1 MQDVVYRLMSRLCA
15 LVEHVP
21 VGTNLGL
28 VMVFWMLV
36 TGQLLATRGAVVPA
50 LSASGLAP
58 PAVRRAWASVGRGAW
73 STAELL
79 AAWEQQVVQEGVW
92 QPRRHAGY
100 QALAAD
106 ITGFWRPRLRHCP
119 TTHYRADAGKALPA
133 IPLGLIGRVGEAGG
147 QRLAVL
153 RGLVRADPTDPRPGT
168 QNRQV
173 LERAVALQAAD
184 DVLVVD
190 AGFGVRLVLA
200 VGATAWV
207 ARERKNFTAR
217 RATPPPYRGRGRP
230 PTRGALVRPLARQR
244 GGRPLAATPPDAS
257 VTWEEAGQ
265 VVRAEHW
272 QALVL
277 PDAPA
282 GQPPFDVWAIHDPC
296 YPQPWLLV
304 TPLPI
309 PARAVRDLY
318 RDRWP
323 VEQVPLAAK
332 QMLGAARQFVHAPE
346 TCQRWPEV
354 SLLAGTILSYVAAT
368 LPAVPTGFWDRC
380 PRATPG
386 RLRRRLTFCPF
397 PQAFPFPARLREK
410 RSVTAHLPKGFWGQR
425 RGRAEP
431 AAPTTPAISPTVAA

>member
-1 MQDVVYRLMSRLCA
+1 MQDVGYRLMSRLCA
-15 LVEHVP
+15 LVERVP

-28 VMVFWMLV
+28 VMVFWTLV

-58 PAVRRAWASVGRGAW
+58 QAVRRAWASLGHGAW
-73 STAELL
+73 STVELL
-79 AAWEQQVVQEGVW
+79 AAWQQQVQQDGVW

-133 IPLGLIGRVGEAGG
+133 IPLGLIGRVGEVGG

-153 RGLVRADPTDPRPGT
+153 QDVVRADPTDPRPST
-168 QNRQV
+168 PNRQV
-173 LERAVALQAAD
+173 LERAVGLQAAD
-184 DVLVVD
+184 DALVVD
-190 AGFGVRLVLA
+190 AGFGGRLVLA
-200 VGATAWV
+200 VGAPAWV
-207 ARERKNFTAR
+207 ARERKHCTAR
-217 RATPPPYRGRGRP
+217 RATLPPYAGHGRP
-230 PTRGALVRPLARQR
+230 PTRGTLVRPLARRHR
-244 GGRPLAATPPDAS
+244 GRLLAATPPDET

-265 VVRAEHW
+265 VVCAERW
-272 QALVL
+272 PTLVL

-282 GQPPFDVWAIHDPC
+282 DQPPFDVWAIHDPA

-304 TPLPI
+304 TPLPL

-346 TCQRWPEV
+346 TCQRLPEL
-354 SLLAGTILSYVAAT
+354 SLLAGTIVSYVAAT
-368 LPAVPTGFWDRC
+368 LPAVPTGFWDRR
-380 PRATPG
+380 PRPTPG
-386 RLRRRLTFCPF
+386 RLRRWLTGCPF
-397 PQAFPFPARLREK
+397 PQMFPFPARLREK
-410 RSVTAHLPKGFWGQR
+410 RSVTAHLPKGDWGQHR
-425 RGRAEP
+425 RRTRP
-431 AAPTTPAISPTVAA
+431 AGVAPPADGASAVA

>member
-1 MQDVVYRLMSRLCA
+1 MHEVVYRLMSRLCA

-21 VGTNLGL
+21 VGTNVGL
-28 VMVFWMLV
+28 VMVFWMLL
-36 TGQLLATRGAVVPA
+36 TGRLLATRGAVVPA

-58 PAVRRAWASVGRGAW
+58 SAVRRAWASLGHGAW
-73 STAELL
+73 TTAGLL
-79 AAWEQQVVQEGVW
+79 AAWEQQVVQDGVW

-119 TTHYRADAGKALPA
+119 TRHYRADAGKALPA
-133 IPLGLIGRVGEAGG
+133 IPLGVIGRVGEAGG

-153 RGLVRADPTDPRPGT
+153 QALVRADPTDPRPGT
-168 QNRQV
+168 HNRQV

-184 DVLVVD
+184 EALVVD
-190 AGFGVRLVLA
+190 AGFGVRQVLA

-217 RATPPPYRGRGRP
+217 RATPPPYAGRGRP
-230 PTRGALVRPLARQR
+230 PTRGALVRPLARER
-244 GGRPLAATPPDAS
+244 GGRRLAATPPDAS

-265 VVRAEHW
+265 RVRADCW
-272 QALVL
+272 QRLVL

-282 GQPPFDVWAIHDPC
+282 GQPPFDVWAIHDPA

-332 QMLGAARQFVHAPE
+332 QMLGAARQFVYAPA
-346 TCQRWPEV
+346 TCQRLPELT
-354 SLLAGTILSYVAAT
+354 LLAGTILSYVAAT
-368 LPAVPTGFWDRC
+368 LPAVPTGFWDRR
-380 PRATPG
+380 PRPTPG
-386 RLRRRLTFCPF
+386 RLRRWLTFCPF
-397 PQAFPFPARLREK
+397 PHAFPFPTRLREK

-425 RGRAEP
+425 GDRTPSATTAPPAEGAT
-431 AAPTTPAISPTVAA
+431 AAA

>member
-1 MQDVVYRLMSRLCA
+1 MHEIVYCLMRRLCA
-15 LVEHVP
+15 LVEPVP

-36 TGQLLATRGAVVPA
+36 TGQLLGTRGAVVPA
-50 LSASGLAP
+50 LSATGLAP
-58 PAVRRAWASVGRGAW
+58 PAVRRAWASLGHGAW
-73 STAELL
+73 TTADLV
-79 AAWEQQVVQEGVW
+79 AAWAQQVTQEGVW

-100 QALAAD
+100 QALAGD

-133 IPLGLIGRVGEAGG
+133 IPLGVIGRVGEAGG

-153 RGLVRADPTDPRPGT
+153 QDLVRADPTDPRPGT
-168 QNRQV
+168 HNRRV

-184 DVLVVD
+184 DALVVD

-217 RATPPPYRGRGRP
+217 RATPPPYAGHGRP
-230 PTRGALVRPLARQR
+230 PTRGALVRPLARRYR
-244 GGRPLAATPPDAS
+244 GRRLAATPPDVR

-265 VVRAEHW
+265 TVRAEGW

-282 GQPPFDVWAIHDPC
+282 DQPPFDVWAIHDPA

-346 TCQRWPEV
+346 TCQRWPEL

-368 LPAVPTGFWDRC
+368 LPAVPTGFWDRR
-380 PRATPG
+380 PRPTPG
-386 RLRRRLTFCPF
+386 RLRRWLTGWPF

-410 RSVTAHLPKGFWGQR
+410 RSVSAHLPKGNWGQHRR
-425 RGRAEP
+425 RGTP
-431 AAPTTPAISPTVAA
+431 APTAPPADSPSAVA

>member
-1 MQDVVYRLMSRLCA
+1 MHELVYRLMSRLCA
-15 LVEHVP
+15 LVEPVP

-28 VMVFWMLV
+28 VMVFWMLL
-36 TGQLLATRGAVVPA
+36 TGQLLGTRGAVVPA

-58 PAVRRAWASVGRGAW
+58 PAVRRAWASLGHGAW

-79 AAWEQQVVQEGVW
+79 AAWQQQVAREGVW

-100 QALAAD
+100 QALAGD
-106 ITGFWRPRLRHCP
+106 ITGFWRPRLRDCP

-133 IPLGLIGRVGEAGG
+133 IPLGVIGRVGEAGG

-153 RGLVRADPTDPRPGT
+153 QDLVRADPTDPRPGT
-168 QNRQV
+168 HNRRV

-184 DVLVVD
+184 DALVVD

-217 RATPPPYRGRGRP
+217 RATPPPYAGHGRP
-230 PTRGALVRPLARQR
+230 PTRGALVRPLARHYR
-244 GGRPLAATPPDAS
+244 GRRLAATPPDMT

-265 VVRAEHW
+265 IVRAEGW
-272 QALVL
+272 QALLL

-282 GQPPFDVWAIHDPC
+282 GQLPFDVWAIHDPA

-346 TCQRWPEV
+346 TCQRWPEL
-354 SLLAGTILSYVAAT
+354 SLLAGTIVSYVAAT
-368 LPAVPTGFWDRC
+368 LPALPTGFWDRR
-380 PRATPG
+380 PRPTPG
-386 RLRRRLTFCPF
+386 RLRRWLTCWPF

-410 RSVTAHLPKGFWGQR
+410 RSVSAHLPKGNWGQHRR
-425 RGRAEP
+425 RGTP
-431 AAPTTPAISPTVAA
+431 APTATPADSPSAVA

>member
-1 MQDVVYRLMSRLCA
+1 MYELGHRLMTRLCA
-15 LVEHVP
+15 LVEPVP

-36 TGQLLATRGAVVPA
+36 TGQLLGTRGAVVPA
-50 LSASGLAP
+50 LSATGLAP
-58 PAVRRAWASVGRGAW
+58 PAVRRAWASLGHGAW
-73 STAELL
+73 TTADLV
-79 AAWEQQVVQEGVW
+79 AAWAQQVTQEGVW

-100 QALAAD
+100 QALAGD
-106 ITGFWRPRLRHCP
+106 ITGFWRPRLRDCP

-133 IPLGLIGRVGEAGG
+133 IPLGVIGRVGEAGG

-153 RGLVRADPTDPRPGT
+153 QDLVRADPTDPRPGT
-168 QNRQV
+168 HNRRV

-184 DVLVVD
+184 DALVVD

-217 RATPPPYRGRGRP
+217 RATPPPYAGHGRP
-230 PTRGALVRPLARQR
+230 PTRGALVRPLARRYR
-244 GGRPLAATPPDAS
+244 GRRLAATPPDVR

-265 VVRAEHW
+265 TVRAEGW

-282 GQPPFDVWAIHDPC
+282 DQPPFDVWAIHDPA

-323 VEQVPLAAK
+323 GEQVPSAAN

-346 TCQRWPEV
+346 TCQRWPEL

-368 LPAVPTGFWDRC
+368 LPAVPTGFWDRR
-380 PRATPG
+380 PRPTPG
-386 RLRRRLTFCPF
+386 RLRRWLTGWPF

-410 RSVTAHLPKGFWGQR
+410 RSVSAHLPKGNWGQHRR
-425 RGRAEP
+425 RGTP
-431 AAPTTPAISPTVAA
+431 APTAPPADSPSAVA

>member
-1 MQDVVYRLMSRLCA
+1 MHEVVYRLMSRLCA
-15 LVEHVP
+15 LTESLP
-21 VGTNLGL
+21 VGTNLSL

-58 PAVRRAWASVGRGAW
+58 PAVRRAWASLGRGAW
-73 STAELL
+73 STADLL
-79 AAWEQQVVQEGVW
+79 AAWEQQVRQEAVW

-100 QALAAD
+100 QALAGD
-106 ITGFWRPRLRHCP
+106 ITGFWRPRLRDCP
-119 TTHYRADAGKALPA
+119 TTHYRADVGKAVPA

-153 RGLVRADPTDPRPGT
+153 QAVVRADPTDPRPST

-173 LERAVALQAAD
+173 LERAVALQAAGD
-184 DVLVVD
+184 ALVVD

-217 RATPPPYRGRGRP
+217 RATPPPYAGHGRP
-230 PTRGALVRPLARQR
+230 PTRGALVRPLARR
-244 GGRPLAATPPDAS
+244 HGGRLLAATPPDAT

-265 VVRAEHW
+265 VVRAACW
-272 QALVL
+272 QTLVL

-282 GQPPFDVWAIHDPC
+282 GQPSFDVWAIHDPAH
-296 YPQPWLLV
+296 PQPWLLV
-304 TPLPI
+304 TPLMI

-346 TCQRWPEV
+346 TCQRLPEV
-354 SLLAGTILSYVAAT
+354 SLLAGTIVSYVAAT
-368 LPAVPTGFWDRC
+368 LPAVPTGFWDRR
-380 PRATPG
+380 PRPTPG
-386 RLRRRLTFCPF
+386 RLRRWLTFCPF
-397 PQAFPFPARLREK
+397 PHTFPWPPRLREK
-410 RSVTAHLPKGFWGQR
+410 RSVTAHLPKGDWGQHR
-425 RGRAEP
+425 RRTRPAG
-431 AAPTTPAISPTVAA
+431 AAPPAERASDGV